1 MRSLGGVVRRHRHVT
16 VGRDVGVA
24 VVKVVESVLVDA
36 FEAVQVL
43 DGLVAV
49 VRRRRRLLCHR
60 LVIVLA
66 AAFDRLIAW
75 S

>member
-1 MRSLGGVVRRHRHVT
+1 MT
-16 VGRDVGVA
+16 VGRNVGVA

-49 VRRRRRLLCHR
+49 VRRRRRLLRHR

-66 AAFDRLIAW
+66 SAFDRLIAW

>member
-1 MRSLGGVVRRHRHVT
+1 MT
-16 VGRDVGVA
+16 VGRNVGVA

-49 VRRRRRLLCHR
+49 VRRRRRLLRHR

-66 AAFDRLIAW
+66 AAFDRLVA
-75 S
+75 